1 MAKHTR
7 LLRGET
13 LELYAHE
20 QSAPDR
26 LREIEQLLDNLT
38 AEELRTVRALAGA
51 RRRAKLEEAK
61 ALLLQE
67 MEGRAKALGLTM
79 KDVFPLHTPGTKRRA
94 PVKYRCPSGQTWSGR
109 GRAPTWLRALEAEGH
124 TREEFRVIEG
134 DHKPGP

>member
-1 MAKHTR
+1 MAKHAR

-13 LELYAHE
+13 LELYAHGE
-20 QSAPDR
+20 SPPDR
-26 LREIEQLLDNLT
+26 LQEIEQLLDTLT

-79 KDVFPLHTPGTKRRA
+79 KDVFPNAPGRKRSA
-94 PVKYRCPSGQTWSGR
+94 PVKYRSSSGQTWSGR
-109 GRAPTWLRALEAEGH
+109 GQTPTWLRTLETEGH
-124 TREEFRVIEG
+124 TREEFRVREG
-134 DHKPGP
+134 DLKPGS